1 MEGQGWYVI
10 DGNEHLKFNA
20 LDDALVVLEARVQTG
35 SKTLML
41 MPTQEYAT
49 YEHRKNKRGK
59 KS

>member
-1 MEGQGWYVI
+1 MI

-20 LDDALVVLEARVQTG
+20 LDDALMVLEARVQTG